1 MAAAGDKRYLVCAAV
16 AAAVVSMSNRCSL
29 GVLQRVVVHVCV
41 VVGCF
46 GICACRSQCN
56 GCMIVVTFCCHVCR
70 DMGVKDL
77 MLQNA
82 L

>member
-46 GICACRSQCN
+46 GICARTSTTLYYKVCTNASFYTK
-56 GCMIVVTFCCHVCR
+56 TF
-70 DMGVKDL
+70 L
-77 MLQNA
+77 
-82 L
+82 